1 MRSVAEALV
10 RSEGTRARNAK
21 VDALA
26 GALAD
31 VQAREPARLAFAA
44 RFLTGTMLP
53 TEEERTLGAGGAL
66 VFEAAMKATGVAAEE
81 LGARARKA
89 GDLGTAIGE
98 AVEARDARAG
108 AGAEAGAAAGAG
120 ARAGAG
126 GVTLEAVEALAVALA
141 ETGSR
146 AEKLRALCTVFESC
160 TPMEARYVARAIL
173 GEMRVGA
180 KEGIVLDA
188 IAKAF
193 GRTPADV
200 RRAAGLVTDVG
211 HLAVLA
217 AEDRLGEARVVVG
230 RPLGFMLAT
239 PIEVAKGADLDVP
252 HAVEDKIDGIRA
264 QAHVA
269 ADGVHLFAR
278 GKGPVTRA
286 FPDVAGPLL
295 EAARSG
301 RVPAAILDGEIV
313 VMTAEGRPRPF
324 SAIQPRL
331 KKTEPDDELVRD
343 HPVRYVVYD
352 ILFAGDEALLGL
364 PFLERRARLEKWLA
378 SAPEPLVLH
387 DSRPL
392 TSKGALDAE
401 FDAARARG
409 FEGLVL
415 KRLDAV
421 YAAGVRGFAWLK
433 VKKALG
439 TLDVVVVAAER
450 GHGKR
455 AGVLSDYT
463 FAVRSGGGGAE
474 GDAELL
480 TVGKAYS
487 GLTDE
492 EIKTMTA
499 RLEALAIGEERHG
512 YLRVKPEIVLEV
524 AFDGLQKS
532 DRHSSGFAL
541 RFPRIARIRDD
552 KTPADADAIDAVRAL
567 WEAQL
572 ASGHR
577 EDLRA
582 GDRVKKKAGAGAEA
596 EAEAEAEANAGAG
609 AGAEAN
615 AEAPKK
621 KRGRR
626 SGRRPDVRVKSKQ
639 LKLFDDD

>member
-1 MRSVAEALV
+1 MRSVAEALFT
-10 RSEGTRARNAK
+10 SEGTRARTAK
-21 VDALA
+21 VEALA
-26 GALAD
+26 AALAD
-31 VQAREPARLAFAA
+31 VYAREPARLPFAA

-53 TEEERTLGAGGAL
+53 TEDDRTLGAGGAL
-66 VFEAAMKATGVAAEE
+66 VFEAAAIVSGMAPADLA
-81 LGARARKA
+81 ARARKA
-89 GDLGTAIGE
+89 GDLGTAIGD
-98 AVEARDARAG
+98 AIEARRSDGRNARNAPPG
-108 AGAEAGAAAGAG
+108 L
-120 ARAGAG
+120 
-126 GVTLEAVEALAVALA
+126 TLEAAESVALALA
-141 ETGSR
+141 ETRSR
-146 AEKLRALCTVFESC
+146 SEKLRALCTVLEAC
-160 TPMEARYVARAIL
+160 TPLEARYLARAIL

-193 GRTPADV
+193 GRTLADV

-211 HLAVLA
+211 HLALLA
-217 AEDRLGEARVVVG
+217 AQDRLAEARVVVG

-239 PIEVAKGADLDVP
+239 PIETARGADLEVP

-264 QAHVA
+264 QAHVSA
-269 ADGVHLFAR
+269 AGVHLFAR
-278 GKGPVTRA
+278 GQGPVTKA
-286 FPDVAGPLL
+286 FPDVVGPLAG
-295 EAARSG
+295 AARDG
-301 RVPAAILDGEIV
+301 LRPAILDGEIV

-331 KKTEPDDELVRD
+331 KKTEPDEDLVRD

-352 ILFAGDEALLGL
+352 ILFEGDEVLLGL

-378 SAPEPLVLH
+378 TAPAPLVLH

-392 TSKGALDAE
+392 VSKEALDAE

-433 VKKALG
+433 VKKALA

-463 FAVRSGGGGAE
+463 FAVRSDG
-474 GDAELL
+474 ELL

-487 GLTDE
+487 GLTDV
-492 EIKTMTA
+492 EIASMTA
-499 RLEALAIGEERHG
+499 RLEAIAIGEEQHG
-512 YLRVKPEIVLEV
+512 YLRVRPEIVLEV

-541 RFPRIARIRDD
+541 RFPRIAHIRDD
-552 KTPADADAIDAVRAL
+552 KRPDEADTLDSVRAL

-577 EDLRA
+577 EDLTA
-582 GDRVKKKAGAGAEA
+582 KDRKPGKPTP
-596 EAEAEAEANAGAG
+596 
-609 AGAEAN
+609 
-615 AEAPKK
+615 PKK
-621 KRGRR
+621 GRK
-626 SGRRPDVRVKSKQ
+626 SGRRPDIRAKSKQ

>member
-1 MRSVAEALV
+1 MRSVAEALFA
-10 RSEGTRARNAK
+10 SEGTRARTAK
-21 VDALA
+21 VEALA
-26 GALAD
+26 AALAD
-31 VQAREPARLAFAA
+31 VYAREPARLPFAA

-53 TEEERTLGAGGAL
+53 TDDDRTLGAGGAL
-66 VFEAAMKATGVAAEE
+66 VFEAAATVSGMAPAD
-81 LGARARKA
+81 LAARARKA
-89 GDLGTAIGE
+89 GDLGTAVGDAI
-98 AVEARDARAG
+98 EARIANAPPAPPG
-108 AGAEAGAAAGAG
+108 L
-120 ARAGAG
+120 
-126 GVTLEAVEALAVALA
+126 TLEAAESVALALA

-146 AEKLRALCTVFESC
+146 AEKLRALCTVLEAC
-160 TPMEARYVARAIL
+160 TPLEARYLARAIL

-188 IAKAF
+188 IAEAF
-193 GRTPADV
+193 ARTPADV

-211 HLAVLA
+211 HLALLA
-217 AEDRLGEARVVVG
+217 ARDRLAEARVVVG

-239 PIEVAKGADLDVP
+239 PIETARGADLDVP

-264 QAHVA
+264 QAHVSA
-269 ADGVHLFAR
+269 AGVHLFAR
-278 GKGPVTRA
+278 GQGPVTKA
-286 FPDVAGPLL
+286 FPDVVGPLAG
-295 EAARSG
+295 AARDGLS
-301 RVPAAILDGEIV
+301 PAILDGEIV

-331 KKTEPDDELVRD
+331 KKTEPDEDLVRD

-352 ILFAGDEALLGL
+352 ILLEGDDVLLGL
-364 PFLERRARLEKWLA
+364 PFLERRARLVKWLA
-378 SAPEPLVLH
+378 TAPAPLVLH

-392 TSKGALDAE
+392 VKEALDAE

-433 VKKALG
+433 VKKALA

-463 FAVRSGGGGAE
+463 FAVRSDG
-474 GDAELL
+474 ELL

-487 GLTDE
+487 GLTDV
-492 EIKTMTA
+492 EIASMTA
-499 RLEALAIGEERHG
+499 RLEAIAIGEEKHG
-512 YLRVKPEIVLEV
+512 YLRVRPEIVLEV

-532 DRHSSGFAL
+532 DRHSSGYAL
-541 RFPRIARIRDD
+541 RFPRIAHIRDD
-552 KTPADADAIDAVRAL
+552 KKPDEADTLDSVRAL

-577 EDLRA
+577 EDLTA
-582 GDRVKKKAGAGAEA
+582 KDKKPAKPVP
-596 EAEAEAEANAGAG
+596 
-609 AGAEAN
+609 
-615 AEAPKK
+615 PKK
-621 KRGRR
+621 GRK
-626 SGRRPDVRVKSKQ
+626 SGRRPDIRARSKQ
-639 LKLFDDD
+639 LKLFDDE

>member
-1 MRSVAEALV
+1 MRSVAEALFT
-10 RSEGTRARNAK
+10 SEGTRARTAK
-21 VDALA
+21 VEALA
-26 GALAD
+26 AALAD
-31 VQAREPARLAFAA
+31 VYAREPARLPFAA

-53 TEEERTLGAGGAL
+53 TEDDRTLGAGGAL
-66 VFEAAMKATGVAAEE
+66 VFEAAAIVSGMAPADLA
-81 LGARARKA
+81 ARARKA
-89 GDLGTAIGE
+89 GDLGTAIGD
-98 AVEARDARAG
+98 AIEARRSDGRNARAAPPG
-108 AGAEAGAAAGAG
+108 L
-120 ARAGAG
+120 
-126 GVTLEAVEALAVALA
+126 TLEAAESVALALA
-141 ETGSR
+141 ETRSR
-146 AEKLRALCTVFESC
+146 SEKLRALCTVLEAC
-160 TPMEARYVARAIL
+160 TPLEARYLARAIL

-193 GRTPADV
+193 GRTLADV

-211 HLAVLA
+211 HLALLA
-217 AEDRLGEARVVVG
+217 AQDRLAEARVVVG

-239 PIEVAKGADLDVP
+239 PIETARGADLEVP

-264 QAHVA
+264 QAHVSA
-269 ADGVHLFAR
+269 AGVHLFAR
-278 GKGPVTRA
+278 GQGPVTKA
-286 FPDVAGPLL
+286 FPDVVGPLAG
-295 EAARSG
+295 AARDG
-301 RVPAAILDGEIV
+301 LRPAILDGEIV

-331 KKTEPDDELVRD
+331 KKTEPDEDLVRD

-352 ILFAGDEALLGL
+352 ILFEGDEVLLGL

-378 SAPEPLVLH
+378 TAPAPLVLH

-392 TSKGALDAE
+392 VSKEALDAE

-433 VKKALG
+433 VKKALA

-463 FAVRSGGGGAE
+463 FAVRSDG
-474 GDAELL
+474 ELL

-487 GLTDE
+487 GLTDV
-492 EIKTMTA
+492 EIASMTA
-499 RLEALAIGEERHG
+499 RLEAIAIGEEQHG
-512 YLRVKPEIVLEV
+512 YLRVRPEIVLEV

-541 RFPRIARIRDD
+541 RFPRIAHIRDD
-552 KTPADADAIDAVRAL
+552 KRPDEADTLDSVRAL

-577 EDLRA
+577 EDLTA
-582 GDRVKKKAGAGAEA
+582 KDRKPGKPTP
-596 EAEAEAEANAGAG
+596 
-609 AGAEAN
+609 
-615 AEAPKK
+615 PKK
-621 KRGRR
+621 GRK
-626 SGRRPDVRVKSKQ
+626 SGRRPDIRAKSKQ

>member
-1 MRSVAEALV
+1 
-10 RSEGTRARNAK
+10 
-21 VDALA
+21 
-26 GALAD
+26 
-31 VQAREPARLAFAA
+31 
-44 RFLTGTMLP
+44 
-53 TEEERTLGAGGAL
+53 
-66 VFEAAMKATGVAAEE
+66 
-81 LGARARKA
+81 
-89 GDLGTAIGE
+89 
-98 AVEARDARAG
+98 
-108 AGAEAGAAAGAG
+108 
-120 ARAGAG
+120 
-126 GVTLEAVEALAVALA
+126 
-141 ETGSR
+141 
-146 AEKLRALCTVFESC
+146 
-160 TPMEARYVARAIL
+160 
-173 GEMRVGA
+173 
-180 KEGIVLDA
+180 
-188 IAKAF
+188 
-193 GRTPADV
+193 
-200 RRAAGLVTDVG
+200 
-211 HLAVLA
+211 
-217 AEDRLGEARVVVG
+217 
-230 RPLGFMLAT
+230 
-239 PIEVAKGADLDVP
+239 
-252 HAVEDKIDGIRA
+252 
-264 QAHVA
+264 
-269 ADGVHLFAR
+269 
-278 GKGPVTRA
+278 
-286 FPDVAGPLL
+286 VAGPLL

-331 KKTEPDDELVRD
+331 KKTEPDEELVRD

-352 ILFAGDEALLGL
+352 ILFAGDEPLLGL
-364 PFLERRARLEKWLA
+364 PFLERRARLETWLA

-392 TSKGALDAE
+392 ASKDALDAE

-433 VKKALG
+433 VKKALA

-463 FAVRSGGGGAE
+463 FAVRSGGEGG
-474 GDAELL
+474 DELL

-552 KTPADADAIDAVRAL
+552 KTPADADGIDAVRAL

-582 GDRVKKKAGAGAEA
+582 GDRVKRKKAGADAG
-596 EAEAEAEANAGAG
+596 AEANAG
-609 AGAEAN
+609 

>member
-1 MRSVAEALV
+1 MRSVAEALLS
-10 RSEGTRARNAK
+10 SEGTRARTAK

-26 GALAD
+26 RALAD
-31 VQAREPARLAFAA
+31 VYAREPSRLAFAA
-44 RFLTGTMLP
+44 RFLTGTLLP
-53 TEEERTLGAGGAL
+53 TEDVRTLGAGGAL
-66 VFEAAMKATGVAAEE
+66 VFEAATMVTGMPAEE

-89 GDLGTAIGE
+89 GDLGTAVGE
-98 AVEARDARAG
+98 AVEVRA
-108 AGAEAGAAAGAG
+108 ASGAE
-120 ARAGAG
+120 RESERER
-126 GVTLEAVEALAVALA
+126 GVTLAAVESVALA
-141 ETGSR
+141 LAQTGSR
-146 AEKLRALCTVFESC
+146 SEKLRALCTVLKDC
-160 TPMEARYVARAIL
+160 TPLEARYVARAIL

-193 GRTPADV
+193 GRKPADV
-200 RRAAGLVTDVG
+200 RRAAGLVSDVG
-211 HLAVLA
+211 HIALLA
-217 AEDRLGEARVVVG
+217 AQDRLAEARVVVG

-239 PIEVAKGADLDVP
+239 PIETARGADLDVP

-269 ADGVHLFAR
+269 AEGVHLFAR
-278 GKGPVTRA
+278 GKGAVTTA
-286 FPDVAGPLL
+286 FPDIARPLA

-301 RVPAAILDGEIV
+301 LPAAILDGEIV
-313 VMTAEGRPRPF
+313 VMTPEGRPRPF

-331 KKTEPDDELVRD
+331 KKTEPDEDLVRD

-352 ILFAGDEALLGL
+352 ILFEGDEPLLGL
-364 PFLERRARLEKWLA
+364 PFLERRARLVKWLA
-378 SAPEPLVLH
+378 AAPAPLVLH
-387 DSRPL
+387 DSRAL
-392 TSKGALDAE
+392 ASKAALDTE

-415 KRLDAV
+415 KRLDAE

-433 VKKALG
+433 VKKALA

-463 FAVRSGGGGAE
+463 FAVRSG
-474 GDAELL
+474 DELL

-492 EIKTMTA
+492 EIRSMTA
-499 RLEALAIGEERHG
+499 RLEAIAASEERHG
-512 YLRVKPEIVLEV
+512 YLRVRPEIVLEV

-552 KTPADADAIDAVRAL
+552 KRADEADSLDAVRAL

-577 EDLRA
+577 EDLKPS
-582 GDRVKKKAGAGAEA
+582 KKKA
-596 EAEAEAEANAGAG
+596 
-609 AGAEAN
+609 
-615 AEAPKK
+615 
-621 KRGRR
+621 
-626 SGRRPDVRVKSKQ
+626 KQ

>member
-1 MRSVAEALV
+1 MRSVAEALFT
-10 RSEGTRARNAK
+10 SEGTRARTAK
-21 VDALA
+21 VEALA
-26 GALAD
+26 VALAD
-31 VQAREPARLAFAA
+31 VYAREPARLPFAA

-53 TEEERTLGAGGAL
+53 TEDDRTLGAGGAL
-66 VFEAAMKATGVAAEE
+66 VFEAAASVSGMAPEE
-81 LGARARKA
+81 LSARARKA
-89 GDLGTAIGE
+89 GDLGTAVGE
-98 AVEARDARAG
+98 AIEARIANA
-108 AGAEAGAAAGAG
+108 ASSEADGRG
-120 ARAGAG
+120 ARTAAPGL
-126 GVTLEAVEALAVALA
+126 TLEAAESVALA
-141 ETGSR
+141 LAATGSR
-146 AEKLRALCTVFESC
+146 SEKLRALCTVLEAC
-160 TPMEARYVARAIL
+160 TPLEARYLARAIL

-193 GRTPADV
+193 GRTLADV

-211 HLAVLA
+211 HLALLA
-217 AEDRLGEARVVVG
+217 AQDRLAEARVVVG

-239 PIEVAKGADLDVP
+239 PIETARGADLDVP

-264 QAHVA
+264 QAHVSA
-269 ADGVHLFAR
+269 AGVHLFAR
-278 GKGPVTRA
+278 GQGPVTKA
-286 FPDVAGPLL
+286 FPDVVGPLAG
-295 EAARSG
+295 AAHDGLR
-301 RVPAAILDGEIV
+301 AAILDGEIV

-331 KKTEPDDELVRD
+331 KKTEPDDDLVRD

-352 ILFAGDEALLGL
+352 ILLEGDDVLLGL
-364 PFLERRARLEKWLA
+364 PFLERRARLVKWLA
-378 SAPEPLVLH
+378 TAPAPLVLH

-392 TSKGALDAE
+392 TSKETLDAE

-433 VKKALG
+433 VKKALA
-439 TLDVVVVAAER
+439 TLDVIVVAAER

-463 FAVRSGGGGAE
+463 FAVRSG
-474 GDAELL
+474 DDLL

-487 GLTDE
+487 GLTDA
-492 EIKTMTA
+492 EILSMTS
-499 RLEALAIGEERHG
+499 RLEAIAIGEEEHG
-512 YLRVKPEIVLEV
+512 YLRVRPEIVLEV

-541 RFPRIARIRDD
+541 RFPRIAHIRDD
-552 KTPADADAIDAVRAL
+552 KKPDEADTLDAVRAL

-577 EDLRA
+577 EDLTA
-582 GDRVKKKAGAGAEA
+582 KDRKPKANDPAP
-596 EAEAEAEANAGAG
+596 
-609 AGAEAN
+609 
-615 AEAPKK
+615 PKK
-621 KRGRR
+621 GRK
-626 SGRRPDVRVKSKQ
+626 SGRRPDIRAKSKQ
-639 LKLFDDD
+639 LKLFGDD

>member
-1 MRSVAEALV
+1 MRSVAEALFT
-10 RSEGTRARNAK
+10 SEGTGARTAK
-21 VDALA
+21 VEALA
-26 GALAD
+26 SALAD
-31 VQAREPARLAFAA
+31 VYAREPARLPFAA

-53 TEEERTLGAGGAL
+53 TEDDRTLGAGGAL
-66 VFEAAMKATGVAAEE
+66 VFEAAASVSGMAPEE

-89 GDLGTAIGE
+89 GDLGTAVGE
-98 AVEARDARAG
+98 AMEARAAVDGRG
-108 AGAEAGAAAGAG
+108 APPGL
-120 ARAGAG
+120 
-126 GVTLEAVEALAVALA
+126 TLEAAESVALALA
-141 ETGSR
+141 ETGTR
-146 AEKLRALCTVFESC
+146 REKLRALCTVLEAC
-160 TPMEARYVARAIL
+160 TPLEARYLARAIL

-193 GRTPADV
+193 GRTLADV

-211 HLAVLA
+211 HLALLA
-217 AEDRLGEARVVVG
+217 AQDRLADARVVVG

-239 PIEVAKGADLDVP
+239 PIETARGADLEVP

-269 ADGVHLFAR
+269 AAGVHLFAR
-278 GKGPVTRA
+278 GQGPVTKA
-286 FPDVAGPLL
+286 FPDVAGPLA
-295 EAARSG
+295 EAARNG
-301 RVPAAILDGEIV
+301 LRPAILDGEIV

-331 KKTEPDDELVRD
+331 KKTEPDEDLVRA

-352 ILFAGDEALLGL
+352 ILFEGDEVLLGL
-364 PFLERRARLEKWLA
+364 PFLERRARLVKWLA
-378 SAPEPLVLH
+378 AAPAPLVLH

-392 TSKGALDAE
+392 VSKDALDAE

-433 VKKALG
+433 VKKALA

-463 FAVRSGGGGAE
+463 FAVRSDG
-474 GDAELL
+474 ELL

-487 GLTDE
+487 GLTDV
-492 EIKTMTA
+492 EIQSMTA
-499 RLEALAIGEERHG
+499 RLEAIAIGEEQHG
-512 YLRVKPEIVLEV
+512 YLRVRPEIVLEV

-541 RFPRIARIRDD
+541 RFPRIAHIRDD
-552 KTPADADAIDAVRAL
+552 KKPDEADTLDSVRAL
-567 WEAQL
+567 WESQL

-577 EDLRA
+577 EDLTA
-582 GDRVKKKAGAGAEA
+582 KDRKSPKPAP
-596 EAEAEAEANAGAG
+596 
-609 AGAEAN
+609 
-615 AEAPKK
+615 PKK
-621 KRGRR
+621 GRK
-626 SGRRPDVRVKSKQ
+626 SGRRPDIRAKSKQ